1 MIDRKIQAIHKYLD
15 AFELRILERPAP
27 TIDVT
32 AFETNLAR
40 LWANAD
46 DLLAP
51 IEEVPDFSPEVE
63 EGEVVMTTIFGD
75 IMPPLDHSHVA
86 KKRHCFDHTTLRKLN
101 D

>member
-40 LWANAD
+40 L
-46 DLLAP
+46 
-51 IEEVPDFSPEVE
+51 
-63 EGEVVMTTIFGD
+63 
-75 IMPPLDHSHVA
+75 
-86 KKRHCFDHTTLRKLN
+86 
-101 D
+101 